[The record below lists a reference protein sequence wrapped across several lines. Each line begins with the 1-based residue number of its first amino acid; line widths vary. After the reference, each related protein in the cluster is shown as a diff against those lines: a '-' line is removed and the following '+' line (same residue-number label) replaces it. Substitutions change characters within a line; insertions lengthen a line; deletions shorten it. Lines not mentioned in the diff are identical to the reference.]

1 MDPTKGRIV
10 FYMLNALDVQQITR
24 RRTNS
29 ESIRERIEVPA
40 PGYRWPEGAQAH
52 IGNPVMPGDVQ
63 PMIIVEVSVDRLVN
77 GQVFLDGN
85 DVLWVT
91 DVPEGS
97 GVGTW
102 AWPPRV

>member
-1 MDPTKGRIV
+1 VTPTKGRIV

-24 RRTNS
+24 CRTTS
-29 ESIRERIEVPA
+29 ESIQARVVAPA
-40 PGYRWPEGAQAH
+40 PDEQWPLGAQAH

-63 PMIIVEVSVDRLVN
+63 PMMIVEVAGDQRVN

-97 GVGTW
+97 GAGMW
-102 AWPPRV
+102 AWPPRL